1 MRVED
6 GVKFWLFVWV
16 FFFLCAAKKLWF
28 VSFLFTL
35 TVLSCIV
42 SLSVLLFYKRF
53 YNILF
58 YCLNFKSWSRW
69 LSGDMMNSVI
79 YWKCPVQVG
88 LFCFFFLIACFMI
101 YFYFYF
107 LFFFL
112 FLFLPDHILQRWYT
126 YLRFTGQDKNGSHFH
141 NTSQHDSYL
150 LPADGLSRAIG
161 ASGCLGPVLWS
172 VEHSCTSC
180 VGEKLQQAGALAP
193 LWSFIVEKMHWFKG
207 ISRSTSCA
215 SRP

>member
-1 MRVED
+1 
-6 GVKFWLFVWV
+6 
-16 FFFLCAAKKLWF
+16 
-28 VSFLFTL
+28 
-35 TVLSCIV
+35 
-42 SLSVLLFYKRF
+42 
-53 YNILF
+53 
-58 YCLNFKSWSRW
+58 
-69 LSGDMMNSVI
+69 MNSLI

-88 LFCFFFLIACFMI
+88 LFCFFPNSVFMI

-112 FLFLPDHILQRWYT
+112 FIFFLPDHILQRWYT

-141 NTSQHDSYL
+141 NTSQHDSYVF
-150 LPADGLSRAIG
+150 PAESLSRAIG

-193 LWSFIVEKMHWFKG
+193 LRSFIVEKMHWSKG
-207 ISRSTSCA
+207 VSRSSSCA
-215 SRP
+215 STP